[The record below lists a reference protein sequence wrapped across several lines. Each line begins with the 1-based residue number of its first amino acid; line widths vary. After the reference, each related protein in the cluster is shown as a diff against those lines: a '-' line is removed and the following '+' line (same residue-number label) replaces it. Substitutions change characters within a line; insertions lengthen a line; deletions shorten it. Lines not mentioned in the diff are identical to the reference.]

1 MELIK
6 VHGSGNDFFI
16 LDQEKLG
23 RKISETELKQL
34 AIKVCDRKHGFH
46 GGADGIL
53 CVLPETRGDVLGECA
68 SSMQT
73 EAKQACAATVSERLR
88 AI

>member
-23 RKISETELKQL
+23 RKISETELKRNSG
-34 AIKVCDRKHGFH
+34 K
-46 GGADGIL
+46 DG
-53 CVLPETRGDVLGECA
+53 
-68 SSMQT
+68 
-73 EAKQACAATVSERLR
+73 KYQATSK
-88 AI
+88 